1 MRTFKFGFGIA
12 NCRFRLRFERVG
24 SSEFAIQNA
33 LNAIC
38 CGSIYLS
45 FLIGPVFCG
54 CQSRRTVSLTA
65 RKPAS
70 IDAMTRNQRASLL
83 TDSSAGELR
92 EPGSIKVYGINR
104 YIDPADARIM
114 HERHAIY
121 RLEQQPTWISR
132 SPKTGHEMILGPIM
146 GLKKAEY
153 APEPL
158 PGETSREII
167 QARRGV
173 EQASASIN
181 AVRESQEKLA
191 SSVEALAKG
200 TAEAERKLS
209 SIVSMLNDRV
219 RHLEAE
225 GGNDREDRSQGS
237 QMESSE
243 PGVVVRPP
251 N

>member
-1 MRTFKFGFGIA
+1 MKTLKVGFGIA
-12 NCRFRLRFERVG
+12 NFRLGSRFGRVG
-24 SSEFAIQNA
+24 SSKFAIQNA

-38 CGSIYLS
+38 CGGIYLS
-45 FLIGPVFCG
+45 LLIGPVFCG
-54 CQSRRTVSLTA
+54 CQSKRTVSLTA

-70 IDAMTRNQRASLL
+70 IDAITRNQRASLL

-92 EPGSIKVYGINR
+92 EAGSIKVYGINR

-132 SPKTGHEMILGPIM
+132 SAKNGHEVILGPIV

-158 PGETSREII
+158 AGETSREII

-173 EQASASIN
+173 EQASASIE

-219 RHLEAE
+219 RYLEAE
-225 GGNDREDRSQGS
+225 GGNGREDRSQGA

-243 PGVVVRPP
+243 ADVVVRPP
-251 N
+251 K